1 MKIIKYICIV
11 LAVVLTNTAC
21 ESDLDIAPE
30 DRFTAGSYY
39 RDAADLEGAVNAAY
53 GGLQKNGLYG
63 FNYHFLMETRT
74 DNTFEEEP
82 SNSGGF
88 GDVDLFNRVT
98 TNGVFKSTWVDSYVT
113 IQAANIVLNRID
125 GISDMDAATTNSRK
139 GEAKFIRALIYY
151 NLVNL
156 YGDVP
161 LVTMETTNPTDY
173 FGQTRTAVA
182 EVYTQIITD
191 LIEAAEQL
199 PSSNGE
205 GRATK
210 GAANTLLGKVYLA
223 NNSPELAEMTLRKVI
238 GEYTWANSYIDI
250 FGVANEN
257 GPESIFEVQ
266 FESNV
271 NGNSEGSA
279 FAAKFTAQSN
289 PGSKGNNLITQD
301 LIASFEAS
309 DLRRNE
315 IISDRENALLHIS
328 NKYVDDNRSVLEDG
342 SNNVI
347 VLRYTDVLL
356 SLAEALNMQSYAASG
371 EAFDLLN
378 TIRTRAGIPNLDNT
392 TLTNK
397 TEFTAALLEER
408 RHEFFHELHR
418 WFDLKRIGDPV
429 AVMNAHFLGTGNTI
443 DIDDLL
449 LPIPQA
455 QIDSDP
461 DYMTQNPGY

>member
-1 MKIIKYICIV
+1 
-11 LAVVLTNTAC
+11 
-21 ESDLDIAPE
+21 
-30 DRFTAGSYY
+30 
-39 RDAADLEGAVNAAY
+39 
-53 GGLQKNGLYG
+53 
-63 FNYHFLMETRT
+63 
-74 DNTFEEEP
+74 
-82 SNSGGF
+82 
-88 GDVDLFNRVT
+88 
-98 TNGVFKSTWVDSYVT
+98 
-113 IQAANIVLNRID
+113 
-125 GISDMDAATTNSRK
+125 
-139 GEAKFIRALIYY
+139 
-151 NLVNL
+151 
-156 YGDVP
+156 
-161 LVTMETTNPTDY
+161 
-173 FGQTRTAVA
+173 
-182 EVYTQIITD
+182 
-191 LIEAAEQL
+191 
-199 PSSNGE
+199 
-205 GRATK
+205 
-210 GAANTLLGKVYLA
+210 
-223 NNSPELAEMTLRKVI
+223 
-238 GEYTWANSYIDI
+238 
-250 FGVANEN
+250 
-257 GPESIFEVQ
+257 
-266 FESNV
+266 
-271 NGNSEGSA
+271 
-279 FAAKFTAQSN
+279 
-289 PGSKGNNLITQD
+289 GNNLITQD